1 MEDLLPIM
9 LAMLASGL
17 LAGFLAGLLGIGGGI
32 VTVPILF
39 TAFGI
44 VGAPAEVQMHLTVAT
59 SLAIIVPTSIFSARS
74 HAARDAVSMEML
86 KSWGPGIAIGALA
99 GAWAA
104 TILDTKALVGFF
116 AVMATLMGLKLFLP
130 LDDKV
135 IGSTPPKG
143 PVGAA
148 IGGLIGLFSS
158 LMGIGG
164 ATFSVPVMTLYG
176 MPIHRAVGTAAVL
189 GLVIA
194 LPATLGYVIGG
205 FGHPGLPAWSVGYVN
220 LAGVLVIAPAA
231 MAMAPVGV
239 AVAHKLPHRRL
250 SLLFGVFLF
259 IAAGRMAYP
268 LLAPMFS
275 N

>member
-1 MEDLLPIM
+1 MEDLLPII

-44 VGAPAEVQMHLTVAT
+44 VGAPAEAQMHLTVAT
-59 SLAIIVPTSIFSARS
+59 SLAIILPTAIFSARS
-74 HAARDAVSMEML
+74 HAARGAVSL
-86 KSWGPGIAIGALA
+86 DILRGWGPWIALGAAA

-104 TILDTKALVGFF
+104 TILETGALIGFF
-116 AVMATLMGLKLFLP
+116 AVMALLMGIKLLLP
-130 LDDKV
+130 LDDRV
-135 IGSTPPKG
+135 IGEQPPAG
-143 PVGAA
+143 VFGAVT
-148 IGGLIGLFSS
+148 GGLIGLFSS

-176 MPIHRAVGTAAVL
+176 IPIHRAVGTASVI

-194 LPATLGYVIGG
+194 LPGTLGYIIGG
-205 FGHPGLPAWSVGYVN
+205 YGHPGLPPWSLGYVN

-250 SLLFGVFLF
+250 SLLFGLFLF

-268 LLAPMFS
+268 LLGY
-275 N
+275 

>member
-1 MEDLLPIM
+1 MEDLLPIVI
-9 LAMLASGL
+9 AMLASGL
-17 LAGFLAGLLGIGGGI
+17 MAGFLAGLLGIGGGI
-32 VTVPILF
+32 VTVPILY

-44 VGAPAEVQMHLTVAT
+44 VGAPADAQMHLTVAT
-59 SLAIIVPTSIFSARS
+59 SLAIIVPTAVFSSVS
-74 HAARDAVSMEML
+74 HAARDAVSVEML
-86 KSWGPGIAIGALA
+86 KSWGPAIALGAIA

-104 TILDTKALVGFF
+104 TILDTEMLVGFF
-116 AVMATLMGLKLFLP
+116 AVMAFLMGLKLFLP

-135 IGSTPPKG
+135 IGEAPPKG
-143 PVGAA
+143 ISGSA

-164 ATFSVPVMTLYG
+164 ATFSVPVMTLCG
-176 MPIHRAVGTAAVL
+176 MTMHRAVGTAAAL

-205 FGHPGLPAWSVGYVN
+205 YGHPGLPPWSLGYVN
-220 LAGVLVIAPAA
+220 FAGLLIVAPAA

-250 SLLFGVFLF
+250 SLLFGAFLF

-268 LLAPMFS
+268 LLA